1 MNCSKIYC
9 LVAIFFLA
17 YINGYAQQPPINFHH
32 LTVEDGLH
40 DGHIQMVGQD
50 KYGLIWFG
58 SYGALNRYDGRVV
71 RTYAYRAGDAQSPLS
86 GMVFSMATDSTGN
99 LFFGFDNG
107 LAAFDFHNNSF
118 REIGALRGLFI
129 YRMVVSSQN
138 KIFLMTEKGLIKYDP
153 RAPEGKQATFYYDS
167 DPLLKGML
175 GEAVEHNQ
183 QLYIGTPQGI
193 VIFDMETEKSAQ
205 FPSRILDKLDIG
217 SLIFD
222 ENNRL
227 WVTTMGRPKIL
238 RCAPD
243 FSNYEV
249 YDRFLLDIDPTFS
262 SNYYLRKDKKNR
274 IWISTKHNGLLQYL
288 PGSNSLA
295 QYLHDE
301 NKTWT
306 PSVNVHL
313 SIFCDKD
320 GIIWLGGNEGVN
332 YFHPDKN
339 LFETI
344 LPFIQTTEQKSNL
357 WARSVVE
364 DKNKNLWFGT
374 PDGLVT
380 YNPTTKQYR
389 KWRNEPN
396 KPPVIPS
403 NSLRAVFCD
412 DNNDIW
418 VASSKGLCRYNHK
431 TDKIEIL
438 APGKNFPT
446 LSYMSFALD
455 HDGNIWFATLNGD
468 GFYYYNTK
476 QRTWTGI
483 SEHPVLKRFA
493 GLQGWRFFQDSKGR
507 HWLGFNE
514 QGLGMHDP
522 SSQRTYHWKSEGLN
536 AIAGNIVIDIKE
548 DLDGVI
554 WIATNHG
561 ITGIDFEKNTFK
573 TFNTDNG
580 LSSNIANA
588 VAVDPLNRLWIGTS
602 KGLVMLD
609 SSRQKTTNFGIQDGL
624 PSLTFTEF
632 PGYTT
637 SNGDI
642 IMATQKG
649 YIRFNP
655 LNYSTEKQKLNF
667 YTTAYSTLNIEHALI
682 EEDASTKTTIHLKYN
697 ENFVSFNLVALNYL
711 NTTQTW
717 YAYQL
722 DGLETDWH
730 ITQDPKAVYTNV
742 QGGNYIFRYKA
753 SLNANDWNIPEK
765 TIDIHVDTI
774 FYKAIWF
781 WCIIALLLGTL
792 LFAYLRNRKIH
803 QYRVEKLQGKAQ
815 LLEKEKAIMQ
825 YEGLV
830 QQLNPHFLFN
840 SLTSLSSLIQIDSKI
855 AKEFLENLSKTYR
868 YILKSSDTEIVPLS
882 DEIKFAQNFLML
894 QKTRFE
900 EGLLVDFNIQES
912 DLDKKIVPVTLQ
924 NLIENAIKHN
934 IIDPES
940 PLQINVFTEH
950 FTGEEHRSMI
960 VVQNN
965 LQRKKYVETSNKR
978 GLANLINLYSFMCS
992 QPIEIIETTDSF
1004 TIKIPLI

>member
-9 LVAIFFLA
+9 LVVIFVLVCA
-17 YINGYAQQPPINFHH
+17 SGYAQQPPINFHH

-71 RTYAYRAGDAQSPLS
+71 RTYAFRAGDAQSPLS
-86 GMVFSMATDSTGN
+86 GMAFSMATDSTGN

-107 LAAFDFHNNSF
+107 LAAFDFHNNHF
-118 REIGALRGLFI
+118 REIPIFKDFVI
-129 YRMVVSSQN
+129 YRMAVSTTN
-138 KIFLMTEKGLIKYDP
+138 MIFLITDKGLVKYDP
-153 RAPEGKQATFYYDS
+153 RASEGKQATFYYDT
-167 DPLLKGML
+167 DPLLKGMF
-175 GEAVEHNQ
+175 GEAVEHNH
-183 QLYIGTPQGI
+183 QLYIGTPHGI

-205 FPSRILDKLDIG
+205 LPSRILDKLDIG
-217 SLIFD
+217 SLVFD

-243 FSNYEV
+243 FSTYEV

-262 SNYYLRKDKKNR
+262 TNYYLRKDKKNR

-288 PGSNSLA
+288 RESNSLA

-344 LPFIQTTEQKSNL
+344 LPFIHPTDQNNSR

-380 YNPTTKQYR
+380 YNTTTKKYR

-418 VASSKGLCRYNHK
+418 VASSKGLCRYNH
-431 TDKIEIL
+431 TSDKIEIL
-438 APGKNFPT
+438 SPGKNFPT

-455 HDGNIWFATLNGD
+455 HDRNIWFATLNGD
-468 GFYYYNTK
+468 GFYHYNIK

-493 GLQGWRFFQDSKGR
+493 GLSGWRFFQDSKGR
-507 HWLGFNE
+507 YWLGFDK
-514 QGLGMHDP
+514 QGLGMYDP
-522 SSQRTYHWKSEGLN
+522 STQRTYHWKSEGRN

-548 DLDGVI
+548 DLNGVI

-580 LSSNIANA
+580 LTSNSTNA
-588 VAVDPLNRLWIGTS
+588 LVVDPLNRLWIGTS

-624 PSLTFTEF
+624 PALAFTEF

-637 SNGDI
+637 SSGDI

-655 LNYSTEKQKLNF
+655 LNYITEKQKLNF
-667 YTTAYSTLNIEHALI
+667 YTTAYSTFNIEHALI
-682 EEDASTKTTIHLKYN
+682 EEDASTKTTINLKYN

-722 DGLETDWH
+722 DGLEKDWH

-765 TIDIHVDTI
+765 TIDVHVDTI

-781 WCIIALLLGTL
+781 WCLIALLLGTL
-792 LFAYLRNRKIH
+792 LFGYLRNRKIH

-868 YILKSSDTEIVPLS
+868 YILKSSDTEIVLLS

-900 EGLLVDFNIQES
+900 EGLLVDFNIYES

>member
-1 MNCSKIYC
+1 
-9 LVAIFFLA
+9 
-17 YINGYAQQPPINFHH
+17 
-32 LTVEDGLH
+32 
-40 DGHIQMVGQD
+40 
-50 KYGLIWFG
+50 
-58 SYGALNRYDGRVV
+58 
-71 RTYAYRAGDAQSPLS
+71 
-86 GMVFSMATDSTGN
+86 
-99 LFFGFDNG
+99 
-107 LAAFDFHNNSF
+107 
-118 REIGALRGLFI
+118 
-129 YRMVVSSQN
+129 
-138 KIFLMTEKGLIKYDP
+138 
-153 RAPEGKQATFYYDS
+153 
-167 DPLLKGML
+167 
-175 GEAVEHNQ
+175 
-183 QLYIGTPQGI
+183 
-193 VIFDMETEKSAQ
+193 
-205 FPSRILDKLDIG
+205 
-217 SLIFD
+217 
-222 ENNRL
+222 
-227 WVTTMGRPKIL
+227 
-238 RCAPD
+238 
-243 FSNYEV
+243 
-249 YDRFLLDIDPTFS
+249 
-262 SNYYLRKDKKNR
+262 
-274 IWISTKHNGLLQYL
+274 
-288 PGSNSLA
+288 
-295 QYLHDE
+295 
-301 NKTWT
+301 
-306 PSVNVHL
+306 
-313 SIFCDKD
+313 
-320 GIIWLGGNEGVN
+320 
-332 YFHPDKN
+332 
-339 LFETI
+339 
-344 LPFIQTTEQKSNL
+344 
-357 WARSVVE
+357 VE

-374 PDGLVT
+374 PDGLVK
-380 YNPTTKQYR
+380 YDPTTKQYR

-396 KPPVIPS
+396 KRPILPS

-418 VASSKGLCRYNHK
+418 VASSKGLCRYKHT

-438 APGKNFPT
+438 STGKNFPT

-468 GFYYYNTK
+468 GFYHYNTK
-476 QRTWTGI
+476 QSTWTGI
-483 SEHPVLKRFA
+483 SKHPMLKRFA

-514 QGLGMHDP
+514 QGLGMYDP
-522 SSQRTYHWKSEGLN
+522 STQRTYHWKSEGPN

-548 DLDGVI
+548 DRDGVI

-580 LSSNIANA
+580 LSSNTTNA
-588 VAVDPLNRLWIGTS
+588 LAVDALNRLWIGTS

-642 IMATQKG
+642 IMAAQKG

-667 YTTAYSTLNIEHALI
+667 YTTAYSTFNIEHALI
-682 EEDASTKTTIHLKYN
+682 EEDASTKTTINLKYN

-765 TIDIHVDTI
+765 TIVIHVDTV

-900 EGLLVDFNIQES
+900 EGLLVDFNIHES

-950 FTGEEHRSMI
+950 FTEEEHRSMI

-978 GLANLINLYSFMCS
+978 GLANLINLYSFMSS